1 MSRWFQVFGPCPD
14 CRRLRAALAAER
26 AAREKAEAE
35 LKAFRKR
42 FEKIGLAMAQALDK
56 CASAGVGDTDDDGA
70 AWEDALTEACASSRA
85 FENEVMSWYTPTP
98 EASHD

>member
-35 LKAFRKR
+35 RDRLREATTKLAEALDDLMAWQNGPPLPTY
-42 FEKIGLAMAQALDK
+42 EKGWTAAMAVADVALDEARAL
-56 CASAGVGDTDDDGA
+56 CADT
-70 AWEDALTEACASSRA
+70 R
-85 FENEVMSWYTPTP
+85 TPTP
-98 EASHD
+98 EAKQ